1 MSNPSFLLITK
12 DGNKVDIGFRKFKLS
27 DEILKALDLLEY
39 NNPTKIQDK
48 VIGEI
53 LLDKDLI
60 VKAQTGSGK
69 TASFVIPICE
79 KVKWEENEPQ
89 ALILAP
95 TRELAI
101 QIEEDVKNIG
111 RYKRIKGVTLY
122 GKSSFKDQERELEGK
137 THIVIGTPGRVLDHI
152 NRGTFSAKNI
162 KYVVIDEADEMLDMG
177 FIKQIEAVF
186 MRLSKKRVTLLFSA
200 TIRDEIRNL
209 ALKNLN
215 NPLDIEV
222 SSDNIITDNIEHYLV
237 RTVASEKDDYL
248 LRILIKEKPDTSI
261 IFCRTKE
268 NVESVYKILKEQS
281 YSVDKIHGGMMQAE
295 RIKSMNDYK
304 NGKFRILVATDVA
317 ARGIDVENIT
327 HVINYDIPMKLET
340 YIHRIG
346 RTARIGKSGKAIN
359 IINEYEEQ
367 FLQKLQ
373 KCIGI
378 DFTEIDKNTLM
389 CSKEEVELSTKI
401 LSTKPKVKTK
411 KEKNINSNITK
422 IYLNGGKKKKIRVL
436 DIVGTISNIEGISPQ
451 DIGIIDIKDNCS
463 YVDILNGKG
472 NHVLKVLKDK
482 TIKGKKLK
490 VEVAKK

>member
-1 MSNPSFLLITK
+1 M
-12 DGNKVDIGFRKFKLS
+12 NKGFDKFKLS

-53 LLDKDLI
+53 LLNKDLI

-69 TASFVIPICE
+69 TASFVIPLCE

-89 ALILAP
+89 VLILAP

-111 RYKRIKGVTLY
+111 RYKRIKGVSLY
-122 GKSSFKDQERELEGK
+122 GKSPFKDQERELKGK
-137 THIVIGTPGRVLDHI
+137 THIVIGTPGRVLDHMD
-152 NRGTFSAKNI
+152 RGTFVTSNI
-162 KYVVIDEADEMLDMG
+162 KYVVIDEADEMLNMG
-177 FIKQIEAVF
+177 FIRQIEAVF
-186 MRLSKKRVTLLFSA
+186 RRLTKKRVTLLFSA
-200 TIRDEIRNL
+200 TIKEEIKAL

-215 NPLDIEV
+215 KPINIEV
-222 SSDNIITDNIEHYLV
+222 SSDKLITDNVKHYLI
-237 RTVASEKDDYL
+237 RTTINEKDDYL
-248 LRILIKEKPDTSI
+248 LRLLIKEKPDTAI

-268 NVESVYKILKEQS
+268 NVDSVYELLKEQS
-281 YSVDKIHGGMMQAE
+281 YSVDKIHGGMMQAD

-304 NGKFRILVATDVA
+304 SGKFRILVATDVA
-317 ARGIDVENIT
+317 SRGIDVENIT
-327 HVINYDIPMKLET
+327 HVINYDIPMELES
-340 YIHRIG
+340 YVHRIG
-346 RTARIGKSGKAIN
+346 RTARIGKSGKAIT
-359 IINEYEEQ
+359 IISEYEEQ

-373 KCIGI
+373 EYIGI
-378 DFTEIDKNTLM
+378 TLTEINNDTLM
-389 CSKEEVELSTKI
+389 CTKTEVENSTKV
-401 LSTKPKVKTK
+401 LSARPKVKTK
-411 KEKNINSNITK
+411 KEKKINSNITK

-436 DIVGTISNIEGISPQ
+436 DIVGTISNIEGISSE

-472 NHVLKVLKDK
+472 KYVIKALKDK

-490 VEVAKK
+490 VEIAKK